1 MPSKG
6 PDDQLKAF
14 RPVVVCGS
22 VNMDVN
28 VVVGNDS
35 KPIDQDHMKWVNN
48 LAADMY
54 LLAPGGKG
62 MNTACAASLLEHEL
76 RKEAAPE
83 AQNNV
88 FVSGNVGSDS
98 YGQMLTEE
106 MHRHHVCRDLVGVDE
121 EKLTGLAN
129 ILKVG
134 SGESKILLQNS
145 ANDFVTAAQTRDRFS
160 KFDPDALKGGLVC
173 LQLESPVEP
182 NLAALQ
188 QAHHFGMNT
197 LLRPVRQPEGTK
209 PRLVYII
216 A

>member
-1 MPSKG
+1 
-6 PDDQLKAF
+6 
-14 RPVVVCGS
+14 
-22 VNMDVN
+22 
-28 VVVGNDS
+28 
-35 KPIDQDHMKWVNN
+35 
-48 LAADMY
+48 
-54 LLAPGGKG
+54 

-197 LLRPVRQPEGTK
+197 LLRPVRQPEGPK

-216 A
+216 ACPATHLRALYRRRTRCPSWKTTWRRVPAGRRRTWESSARCWA